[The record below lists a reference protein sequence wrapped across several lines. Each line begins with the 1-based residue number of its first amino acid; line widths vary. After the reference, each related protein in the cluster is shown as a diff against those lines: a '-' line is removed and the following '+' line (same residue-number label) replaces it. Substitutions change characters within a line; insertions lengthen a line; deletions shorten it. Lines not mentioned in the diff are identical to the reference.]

1 MLLASVTLQR
11 GNMTKHFIFFIVF
24 TIFSCRSGN
33 LYQVSSD
40 SQNSVDQSNEMEYVK
55 VCDKGRVCKSFSRLI
70 MGTDHLAQSN
80 WTKEG
85 QPEPSEE
92 QVFEILD
99 EAVRLGINFFDTS
112 PVYVGNIENKV
123 GKWLK
128 LRRRTSSSNSQQ
140 KLYVLSKGGF
150 PFDLL
155 YLRKLPAGIH
165 SKELTSSLTKQ
176 GILAPNLNQQP
187 DGSVSLSEVPPG
199 TYASRLYGSKDV
211 IKDRIAEEIGHTEN
225 NLDGDLTIYLMHR
238 DDHDF
243 IRFKDVPRQQ
253 TPVRDIME
261 ALSSPDLARKY
272 WMIGWSN
279 WQTDRVNESI
289 QLSNKIE
296 KLPKPALNSSYFSLF
311 EMSSR
316 SIHAGGVQVTHAEM
330 MDANF
335 QKGIF
340 QSPYSPLG
348 GFSILD
354 KDEPKWEN
362 SKKAAKIK
370 FDSGDAY
377 WQNVY
382 HSIFTE
388 ANRARYERA
397 VQFTAKFNRKH
408 NTNYTIDQTLN
419 AYALAHKRTD
429 FLTIGPISIEQ
440 LRRTVGSLKYSR
452 MLTEKD
458 INYLY
463 SGRN

>member
-1 MLLASVTLQR
+1 
-11 GNMTKHFIFFIVF
+11 
-24 TIFSCRSGN
+24 
-33 LYQVSSD
+33 
-40 SQNSVDQSNEMEYVK
+40 MEVL
-55 VCDKGRVCKSFSRLI
+55 GS
-70 MGTDHLAQSN
+70 
-80 WTKEG
+80 
-85 QPEPSEE
+85 PE
-92 QVFEILD
+92 
-99 EAVRLGINFFDTS
+99 LG
-112 PVYVGNIENKV
+112 
-123 GKWLK
+123 
-128 LRRRTSSSNSQQ
+128 
-140 KLYVLSKGGF
+140 
-150 PFDLL
+150 
-155 YLRKLPAGIH
+155 
-165 SKELTSSLTKQ
+165 
-176 GILAPNLNQQP
+176 
-187 DGSVSLSEVPPG
+187 
-199 TYASRLYGSKDV
+199 
-211 IKDRIAEEIGHTEN
+211 
-225 NLDGDLTIYLMHR
+225 
-238 DDHDF
+238 
-243 IRFKDVPRQQ
+243 
-253 TPVRDIME
+253 
-261 ALSSPDLARKY
+261 RKY

-289 QLSNKIE
+289 QLSNKYA

-316 SIHAGGVQVTHAEM
+316 SIHAGGVQVTHEEM

-362 SKKAAKIK
+362 AKRAAKIK

-388 ANRARYERA
+388 ANKARYERA
-397 VQFTAKFNRKH
+397 VQFTAKFNKMH

-458 INYLY
+458 LNYLY
-463 SGRN
+463 SGRQ